1 MMNGTLRKRKP
12 LESNFELQITALI
25 DTLVIILLFMLKS
38 ISMESLEVEAGKG
51 ITMPTV
57 MNGMTA
63 GTGARLY
70 VATDGVSW
78 NSQKLVNWDSW
89 GNAQKSPAQEW
100 SDLGH
105 AIAEQ
110 VKKEKDEKTFEG
122 KLLLQADKDV
132 PYPVL
137 QQALRTARNH
147 GYKDIRLVG
156 AKLN

>member
-1 MMNGTLRKRKP
+1 MQGTLRKRKP

-38 ISMESLEVEAGKG
+38 ISMESLEVETGKG

-57 MNGMTA
+57 QNGMTA
-63 GTGARLY
+63 GNGARLY

-78 NSQKLVNWDSW
+78 NSQKLVNWDTYA
-89 GNAQKSPAQEW
+89 NAQKAPAQEW
-100 SDLGH
+100 TSLGQ
-105 AIAEQ
+105 AMAEQ
-110 VKKEKDEKTFEG
+110 VKKEKEDKTFEG

-137 QQALRTARNH
+137 QQALRAARNQ

>member
-1 MMNGTLRKRKP
+1 MQGTLRKRKP

-38 ISMESLEVEAGKG
+38 ISMESLEVETGKG

-57 MNGMTA
+57 QNGMTA
-63 GTGARLY
+63 GNGARLY

-78 NSQKLVNWDSW
+78 NSQKLVNWDTYA
-89 GNAQKSPAQEW
+89 NAQKAPSQEW
-100 SDLGH
+100 TSLSQ
-105 AIAEQ
+105 AMAEQ
-110 VKKEKDEKTFEG
+110 VKKEKEDKVFEG

-137 QQALRTARNH
+137 QQALRTARNQ